1 MLKLVIIMWLIT
13 PNPWGEWVEID
24 RYETKGECWE
34 VALHKLAIKYYGPN
48 AAIQCLYENE
58 TP

>member
-1 MLKLVIIMWLIT
+1 VLKLVIIMWLIT
-13 PNPWGEWVEID
+13 PELNDWIEVG
-24 RYETKGECWE
+24 RYETKGECWQ
-34 VALHKLAIKYYGPN
+34 VAMRQLDIRLYGPN